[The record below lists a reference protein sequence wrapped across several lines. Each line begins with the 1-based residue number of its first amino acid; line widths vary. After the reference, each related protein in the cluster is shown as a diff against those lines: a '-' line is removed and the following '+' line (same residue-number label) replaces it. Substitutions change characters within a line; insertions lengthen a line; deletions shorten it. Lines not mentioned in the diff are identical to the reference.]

1 MEKYVET
8 GIVGGKGIKMYISAV
23 TGDTD
28 GDPCKDTVGPSL
40 HILMKLVSTITLVL
54 APIFV

>member
-1 MEKYVET
+1 
-8 GIVGGKGIKMYISAV
+8 MYISAV